1 MQQNNRKDSRK
12 RLIFDTNFIIYY
24 AKQKKFFAIDFLTL
38 NYHCTILDTC
48 LKELEQLLAGK
59 HKARVELMLEKIK
72 ELIARKKIKLL
83 EARHRSV
90 DREILALVEEKA
102 VDALASFDKELIK
115 KAKKIN
121 PLLIVVQRV
130 EL

>member
-1 MQQNNRKDSRK
+1 MRQNRKDSKK
-12 RLIFDTNFIIYY
+12 RLIFDTNFLVYY
-24 AKQKKFFAIDFLTL
+24 AKQKKFFTIDFLTL
-38 NYHCTILDTC
+38 NYHCIILNTC

-59 HKARVELMLEKIK
+59 HRARVELMLDKIK

-83 EARHRSV
+83 EARRRSV

-102 VDALASFDKELIK
+102 VDALASFDKELVK

-121 PLLIVVQRV
+121 PLLAVVQRV